1 MLDVVTHWMRDV
13 SLITGRYFAHL
24 TPERYSHILLFILL
38 VGWLMLRS
46 DGRR

>member
-1 MLDVVTHWMRDV
+1 MLEFITHWLRDV
-13 SLITGRYFAHL
+13 STLAGRYFANL

-46 DGRR
+46 GTRR